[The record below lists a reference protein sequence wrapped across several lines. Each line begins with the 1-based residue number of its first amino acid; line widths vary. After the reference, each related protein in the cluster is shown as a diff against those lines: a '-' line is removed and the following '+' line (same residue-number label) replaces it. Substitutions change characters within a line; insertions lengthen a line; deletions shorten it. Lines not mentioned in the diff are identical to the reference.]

1 MTITLTVE
9 EVKNYVSAMEH
20 WQSRRADE
28 VARLVLNQLDPFLDR
43 ASLKMAVATA
53 LAKWDAAN
61 PMPTLISSHFGAL
74 VPKVT
79 EQQKPTTISKG

>member
-20 WQSRRADE
+20 WQSLRANE
-28 VARLVLNQLDPFLDR
+28 IIRVLSTDKTLYLDR
-43 ASLKMAVATA
+43 SSIVQSMMLQ
-53 LAKWDAAN
+53 LPKWDAAN
-61 PMPTLISSHFGAL
+61 PMPTLLSTHFGAL

-79 EQQKPTTISKG
+79 EQQKQPIKG

>member
-9 EVKNYVSAMEH
+9 EVKNYVSAMNY
-20 WQSRRADE
+20 WQALRATAAIKTITALPI
-28 VARLVLNQLDPFLDR
+28 VQLDAD
-43 ASLKMAVATA
+43 SLARTLMQKMPE
-53 LAKWDAAN
+53 WDAAN

-79 EQQKPTTISKG
+79 EQQKQPIKG